1 MKTKAG
7 AILSS
12 IRIDRSLDRKIS
24 VQLYMGLRD
33 IILSGGLNGGERL
46 PATRTLASANWAYR
60 EPRRSMRLAV
70 SFQKGCWNRGSAREH
85 SSATR

>member
-12 IRIDRSLDRKIS
+12 IRIDRRSDRKIS

-33 IILSGGLNGGERL
+33 IILSGGLSAGERL
-46 PATRTLASANWAYR
+46 PATPPDTGERT
-60 EPRRSMRLAV
+60 RRVADDR
-70 SFQKGCWNRGSAREH
+70 ARCG
-85 SSATR
+85 